1 MSHRS
6 PARFLAPLALLAAVL
21 VVYLVA
27 RPELQGSAGSAKSTV
42 TQAPATKT
50 ATSAKTKK
58 PQQKKKQKTYTVKS
72 GDVLGGISAQTGVS
86 ITDLQNY
93 NNIDA
98 SQLSV
103 GQKLKLT
110 P

>member
-1 MSHRS
+1 MPYRS

-27 RPELQGSAGSAKSTV
+27 RPELDGGGSTAKSTT
-42 TQAPATKT
+42 TQAPATKA
-50 ATSAKTKK
+50 ATSSKK
-58 PQQKKKQKTYTVKS
+58 KKKKKQKKTYTVQS
-72 GDVLGGISAQTGVS
+72 GDVLGGIAAKTGVS
-86 ITDLQNY
+86 IADLQDY